1 MLRPAV
7 EPRPKGWPRKSL
19 AVLVG
24 IVATFLLLEGGL
36 WTASLFFKPQD
47 RAALLAPAPGERRIV
62 CIGDSNTYGLYL
74 DAEDSY
80 PAQLQGFL
88 DLAPGNPWRVV
99 NLGFPGQNSAQVR
112 GRLAEN
118 LSLYRAE
125 ILIVLVGVN
134 NSWSP
139 AMSHLWQIPDR
150 EPGPSFLA
158 GLVQKCRTIG
168 LARMAYRR
176 IRDLIHPS
184 RTQRLGA
191 RVVPGLAGELRG
203 EGAGDIEPSEEE
215 KRRYA
220 SPNELRQSIAVD
232 FARIRRICA
241 EHGTR
246 LVLVTYPIEV
256 PFVLRDVNPSIRS
269 FAEENHT
276 PLADLEKTFIPLF
289 PKLGRETL
297 QFSDA
302 HATAVGNYEVARLV
316 LQTMIDSGTLEE
328 RREWRDVTPLELK
341 WRPFELRLRG
351 SEGRSADL
359 DLAGQPRSTFQLV
372 LEATLVDAT
381 GAELPPEPRPLRY
394 ESLTGEERLA
404 YFGRLD
410 NRGELSR
417 RITLPDLAHGGAPPD
432 GIGVH
437 RTGWH
442 VTARFH
448 PPPKDIG
455 SRFETR
461 SVDIPVDAAH
471 ER

>member
-1 MLRPAV
+1 VELR
-7 EPRPKGWPRKSL
+7 RKGWQRKSL

-24 IVATFLLLEGGL
+24 IVGTFLLLEGGL
-36 WTASLFFKPQD
+36 WTASLFFKPPD

-62 CIGDSNTYGLYL
+62 CIGDSNTYGVYL
-74 DAEDSY
+74 KPEESY

-125 ILIVLVGVN
+125 ILIVLIGVN

-150 EPGPSFLA
+150 EPSPSFFA
-158 GLVQKCRTIG
+158 GIVQKCRTIG
-168 LARMAYRR
+168 LARMAYGRLR
-176 IRDLIHPS
+176 NLLQPARA
-184 RTQRLGA
+184 QREGA
-191 RVVPGLAGELRG
+191 RVVPGLAGVLRG
-203 EGAGDIEPSEEE
+203 EGAGEVGALDDLQPHF
-215 KRRYA
+215 A
-220 SPNELRQSIAVD
+220 SPNELRRSLAVD

-241 EHGTR
+241 DHGTR

-276 PLADLEKTFIPLF
+276 PLVDLEKTFIPLLA
-289 PKLGRETL
+289 KLGREAL

-302 HATAVGNYEVARLV
+302 HATADGNYEVARLV

-328 RREWRDVTPLELK
+328 RREWRDVLPLETK
-341 WRPFELRLRG
+341 WRPFELRLRD
-351 SEGRSADL
+351 SEGRYADV
-359 DLAGQPRSTFQLV
+359 DLAGLPRSEFQLT
-372 LEATLVDAT
+372 LEVTLVDAT
-381 GAELPPEPRPLRY
+381 GAELPREPRPLRY
-394 ESLTGEERLA
+394 ESLSDEERMA
-404 YFGRLD
+404 YFGKLD
-410 NRGELSR
+410 DRGELSR
-417 RITLPDLAHGGAPPD
+417 RITLPDLAHAGAPPD
-432 GIGVH
+432 GIGVR

-442 VTARFH
+442 LTARFV
-448 PPPKDIG
+448 PPAKETGRQP
-455 SRFETR
+455 ETR